1 MEKQIAELRSE
12 ILLMTD
18 ALRETE
24 ADLQELRKSMAE
36 GTREMFRCSSKLDGE
51 WMTLRWLRKMEE
63 EYKETIQEGEEDE
76 AKLQDLETLSFN
88 FSENSS
94 DTNSILMRKPTK
106 HELKESSKLLLD
118 VFSDGDNKNGDT
130 GDISNDSNT
139 SSQPAKCEQQENQ
152 QISSGVDTDTSQLMK
167 ESEEKNISRNP
178 LCRDPSC
185 MTRECEERVK
195 VDETKEEKASLM
207 ERQWIEWMDK
217 QEMSGNQVKAVDRQ
231 NTEKQGGAVSSVS
244 EKKVKQKQNKQGEG
258 TVKKIKTYLSE
269 FLNPHASYKWERIED
284 ED

>member
-36 GTREMFRCSSKLDGE
+36 GTREMFRCSSKLDRE

-94 DTNSILMRKPTK
+94 DTNSVLMRKPTK

-118 VFSDGDNKNGDT
+118 VFSDGDNKNSDT

-195 VDETKEEKASLM
+195 VDETKEEQASLM

-217 QEMSGNQVKAVDRQ
+217 QEMSGNQVKAVDQQ
-231 NTEKQGGAVSSVS
+231 NTEKQGGAVPSVS

-258 TVKKIKTYLSE
+258 TVKKIKTYLSD

>member
-36 GTREMFRCSSKLDGE
+36 GTREMFRCSSKLDRE

-94 DTNSILMRKPTK
+94 DTNSVLMRKPTK

-195 VDETKEEKASLM
+195 VDETKEEQASLM

-217 QEMSGNQVKAVDRQ
+217 QEMSGNQVKAVDQQ
-231 NTEKQGGAVSSVS
+231 NTEKQGGAVPSVS

-258 TVKKIKTYLSE
+258 TVKKIKTYLSD